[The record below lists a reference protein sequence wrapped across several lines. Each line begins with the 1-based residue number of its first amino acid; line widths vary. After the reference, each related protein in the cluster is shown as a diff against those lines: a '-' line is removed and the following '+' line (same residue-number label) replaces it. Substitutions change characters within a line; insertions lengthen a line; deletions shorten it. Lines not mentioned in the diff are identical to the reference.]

1 VSAWF
6 YVITGGAVGGV
17 AAGMAYAWMTGGAD
31 ERQKLAE
38 RAARAEQERDSARRR
53 AQALEREQNAL
64 RDELASLQNANY
76 GLHER
81 IEGLERALARA
92 EQIAKRRLRQVKR
105 LKGKE

>member
-1 VSAWF
+1 MSVWG
-6 YVITGGAVGGV
+6 YVIAGGV
-17 AAGMAYAWMTGGAD
+17 AGGLATGFVLRALGSD
-31 ERQKLAE
+31 DSQKLAE

-92 EQIAKRRLRQVKR
+92 EQIAKRRLRQVRR